1 MKIFKN
7 FGIAFLYIIGL
18 LFVLTFLITLL
29 NYFNLIG
36 SKTIAILEILIFVI
50 AVFIGGIVIG
60 KRSSKKGWLEGLKL
74 SGIFLIILLIFNYL
88 GLDHSF
94 EIKDLIFY
102 LILIGTSTF
111 GGMVGISKNNWYKK
125 LNWF

>member
-111 GGMVGISKNNWYKK
+111 GGMVGISKKN
-125 LNWF
+125 